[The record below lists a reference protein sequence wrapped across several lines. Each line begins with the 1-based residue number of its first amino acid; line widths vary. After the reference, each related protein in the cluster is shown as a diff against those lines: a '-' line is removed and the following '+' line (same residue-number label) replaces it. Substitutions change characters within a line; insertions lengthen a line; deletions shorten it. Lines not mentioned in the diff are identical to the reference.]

1 MVEKISHRE
10 GLGLGTARSVG
21 KRLSHRA
28 TGAPFQNEQS
38 KHSGMDVINDLTQSH
53 QNGTQILGVS
63 CFPLPSIIKLV

>member
-21 KRLSHRA
+21 KRSSHRA
-28 TGAPFQNEQS
+28 TGVPFQN
-38 KHSGMDVINDLTQSH
+38 HCGMDVINDLTQSH